1 MLSKLIESYYT
12 QPQTIVK
19 KHIFVH
25 LLNDFSGSPKVLS
38 QVIRAVQNKG
48 GSLELYTSK
57 SEAGFLSG
65 ITANHYQYFYKRS
78 ENKWMTLLTFISSQ
92 IILFLKLLKYHNQDV
107 VIYVNTMLPFGA
119 GLAGLIM
126 RKQVVY
132 HVHETYLNPP
142 LLKRFLRLVI
152 RLSAKKVIFVSNSV
166 KSLEFFKGLEQEVI
180 YNALPKEFEVEGSKQ
195 IHQWK
200 VAEVFNVLMI
210 SSLKSYKGIHEFVSL
225 ANSFKSNS
233 KITFTLVLNANK
245 DETENYFDESN
256 LSTNIELVTKQV
268 NVIKYYQ
275 KSSLVL
281 NLSKVDECVETFGL
295 TIVEAM
301 AFGIPVIV
309 PPVGGPTEI
318 VTNGVEGYLISSFE
332 TNSIAEKIKAL
343 SSNKE
348 EWIRL
353 SKNAL
358 KRSRDFNEEVF
369 NKKIIDL
376 LYV

>member
-38 QVIRAVQNKG
+38 QVIRAVQDKG
-48 GSLELYTSK
+48 GSLELYTGK

-65 ITANHYQYFYKRS
+65 ITASHHQYFYKRS

-119 GLAGLIM
+119 ALAGFAM

-132 HVHETYLNPP
+132 HIHEISLTPIV
-142 LLKRFLRLVI
+142 LKKFLRSVI
-152 RLSAKKVIFVSNSV
+152 KLTAYKIIFVSNAVQASEQIAG
-166 KSLEFFKGLEQEVI
+166 KKGRVI
-180 YNALPKEFEVEGSKQ
+180 HNALSKSFTDTAMK
-195 IHQWK
+195 HHLDVDK
-200 VAEVFNVLMI
+200 KVFNVLMLA
-210 SSLKSYKGIHEFVSL
+210 SLKKYKGVHEFLEIARILQLNTTIS
-225 ANSFKSNS
+225 
-233 KITFTLVLNANK
+233 FTLVLNASK
-245 DETENYFDESN
+245 KEVDAF
-256 LSTNIELVTKQV
+256 LSVHTISKNIKVASRQHE
-268 NVIKYYQ
+268 VIPFYKEA
-275 KSSLVL
+275 SLVL
-281 NLSKVDECVETFGL
+281 NLSHVDAWVETFGL

-318 VTNGVEGYLISSFE
+318 VINGVEGYLISSFE
-332 TNSIAEKIKAL
+332 TNSIVEKIKAL
-343 SSNKE
+343 SLNKE
-348 EWIRL
+348 EWTSF

-376 LYV
+376 LNA